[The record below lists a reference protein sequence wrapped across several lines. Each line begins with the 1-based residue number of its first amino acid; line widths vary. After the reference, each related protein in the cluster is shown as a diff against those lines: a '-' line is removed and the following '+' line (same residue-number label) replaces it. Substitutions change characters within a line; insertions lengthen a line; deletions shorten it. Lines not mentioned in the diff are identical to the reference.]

1 MNNKLYESIINDIAK
16 IVKTEL
22 NEMSKNISFRNI
34 DRNVWLSVA
43 STISKNKETEA
54 EFIKPMKKLTLNDL
68 LQRYIAAL
76 LITKKP
82 CPKTKKDIE
91 TLKTYKLYA
100 QKALELGATIS
111 DIKNLY
117 NQNNNTI
124 SAAKAKQN
132 TIKET
137 KPVQNAQQPIT
148 KEPVKRKSRTDKYID
163 ILEGFIQ
170 NLPERMWNSI
180 PDYYYG
186 LEDNQCFKA
195 CQPQLETY
203 LKSIIRKSHNS
214 FEKFGELI
222 QKDCNQFSKIFGET
236 PKYYIRIN
244 KTIGY
249 VYSTYNSYSKS
260 FIMTINDKEIDMHIE
275 KESNS
280 FSNKNVYKESYSDN
294 NLFKNLASYDVNT
307 YAKEK
312 KSIKLLLEFEISLFK
327 YIIRSY
333 IKYKKENRYNLNKQN
348 IKDILKKYNMSET
361 GKGTWSWA
369 QKNIYNILYNNP
381 DVKIYINYG
390 DWQGKL
396 DSIYYDSN
404 TKKYFVNCYCQGDST
419 DWDSADYLTNLLR
432 STRNYS
438 FDSGY
443 QDCRCYVSDME
454 AAYEKMYAEILKLI
468 KDGKLN

>member
-1 MNNKLYESIINDIAK
+1 MFNNKLYESIINDIAK

-22 NEMSKNISFRNI
+22 NEMSKNISYRNI

-43 STISKNKETEA
+43 STISKNKSTEA
-54 EFIKPMKKLTLNDL
+54 EFIKPMKKLNVYEL
-68 LQRYIAAL
+68 LQRYVAAL

-82 CPKTKKDIE
+82 CPKNRKQIE

-100 QKALELGATIS
+100 LKALELGALFT
-111 DIKNLY
+111 DIKDLY
-117 NQNNNTI
+117 NQNVSSLT
-124 SAAKAKQN
+124 AAKQKAV
-132 TIKET
+132 KET
-137 KPVQNAQQPIT
+137 KPIQKVQQPII
-148 KEPVKRKSRTDKYID
+148 KEPVKRKSRSDKYID

-180 PDYYYG
+180 KSYDYG
-186 LEDNQCFKA
+186 LESDKCFKA

-203 LKSIIRKSHNS
+203 LKSIIKKSHNS

-236 PKYYIRIN
+236 PKYYICVD

-249 VYSTYNSYSKS
+249 VYSTFNSYNKS
-260 FIMTINDKEIDMHIE
+260 FVMTINDKEIDMHIE

-280 FSNKNVYKESYSDN
+280 LRNNDVYKESYSDN
-294 NLFKNLASYDVNT
+294 NLFKNLTSYEVNT
-307 YAKEK
+307 YVREK
-312 KSIKLLLEFEISLFK
+312 KTINLLLEFETSLFK

-333 IKYKKENRYNLNKQN
+333 IKYKQENRYNLNKQN

-361 GKGTWSWA
+361 GKGTQSWA

-381 DVKIYINYG
+381 DVKIYIKYG
-390 DWQGKL
+390 DWQGEL
-396 DSIYYDSN
+396 DYVYYNSEVKN
-404 TKKYFVNCYCQGDST
+404 YFVNVYCQGDST
-419 DWDSADYLTNLLR
+419 DWDASDYLSNLLR

-443 QDCRCYVSDME
+443 QDCRCYISDMDE
-454 AAYEKMYAEILKLI
+454 AYEKMYAEILKLI